1 MKFRDYYETL
11 GVARGATEAEIKT
24 AYRKLARKY
33 HPDVNKEKDAE
44 DRFKEI
50 GEAYSVLKD
59 TEKRAAYDQM
69 GSNWKQGQDFSPPP
83 NWNAGFDQMGS
94 NWKQGQDFSPP
105 PNWNAGFEFAD
116 DPNAGFGGYGGNY
129 DGDQSEF
136 FESLFGRG
144 RHRQGG
150 RSSNARQGMHFK
162 GQDHHAKILIDLA
175 DAYNGAKRT
184 ISLHMPTQDPEGHV
198 ITQERKL
205 DVNIPKGIK
214 VGQNLRLSGQ
224 GGPGMG
230 DGGAGDL
237 YLEIDFH
244 PNALYKV
251 DGKDVYLDLPLAP
264 WEAALGTSVN
274 IPDFHPNALYKV
286 DGKDVYLD
294 LPLAPWEAALGTS
307 VNIPTPAGSTLELTI
322 PPNTKSG
329 RKMRLKGK
337 GIPSKEPGDFYVVP
351 NIVLPE
357 AQSDAQKAA
366 YQELE
371 KAFDFKPRSHLK
383 G

>member
-83 NWNAGFDQMGS
+83 NWNAGF
-94 NWKQGQDFSPP
+94 
-105 PNWNAGFEFAD
+105 EFAD
-116 DPNAGFGGYGGNY
+116 NPNAGFGGYGGSY

-144 RHRQGG
+144 RNRQGG

-214 VGQNLRLSGQ
+214 AGQNLRLSGQ

-244 PNALYKV
+244 PSPLYKV
-251 DGKDVYLDLPLAP
+251 DGKDVYLDLPM
-264 WEAALGTSVN
+264 
-274 IPDFHPNALYKV
+274 
-286 DGKDVYLD
+286 
-294 LPLAPWEAALGTS
+294 APWEAALGTS

>member
-83 NWNAGFDQMGS
+83 NWNAGF
-94 NWKQGQDFSPP
+94 
-105 PNWNAGFEFAD
+105 EFAD
-116 DPNAGFGGYGGNY
+116 NPNAGFGGYGGSY

-144 RHRQGG
+144 RNRQGG

-214 VGQNLRLSGQ
+214 AGQNLRLSGQ

-244 PNALYKV
+244 PSPLYKV
-251 DGKDVYLDLPLAP
+251 DGKDVYLDLPM
-264 WEAALGTSVN
+264 
-274 IPDFHPNALYKV
+274 
-286 DGKDVYLD
+286 
-294 LPLAPWEAALGTS
+294 APWEAALGTS

-357 AQSDAQKAA
+357 AQSAAQKAA

>member
-83 NWNAGFDQMGS
+83 NWNAGF
-94 NWKQGQDFSPP
+94 
-105 PNWNAGFEFAD
+105 EFAD
-116 DPNAGFGGYGGNY
+116 NPNAGFGGYGGSY

-144 RHRQGG
+144 RNRQGG

-198 ITQERKL
+198 MTQERKL

-214 VGQNLRLSGQ
+214 AGQNLRLSGQ

-244 PNALYKV
+244 PSPLYKV
-251 DGKDVYLDLPLAP
+251 DGKDVYLDLPMAP
-264 WEAALGTSVN
+264 WEAALGTS
-274 IPDFHPNALYKV
+274 L
-286 DGKDVYLD
+286 
-294 LPLAPWEAALGTS
+294 
-307 VNIPTPAGSTLELTI
+307 NIPTPAGSTLELTI

-357 AQSDAQKAA
+357 AQSAAQKAA

>member
-83 NWNAGFDQMGS
+83 D
-94 NWKQGQDFSPP
+94 
-105 PNWNAGFEFAD
+105 WNAGFEFAD
-116 DPNAGFGGYGGNY
+116 DPNAGFGGYGGSY

-144 RHRQGG
+144 RNRQGG

-198 ITQERKL
+198 MTQERKL

-214 VGQNLRLSGQ
+214 AGQNLRLSGQ

-244 PNALYKV
+244 PSPLYKV
-251 DGKDVYLDLPLAP
+251 DGKDVYLDLPMAP
-264 WEAALGTSVN
+264 WEAALGTS
-274 IPDFHPNALYKV
+274 L
-286 DGKDVYLD
+286 
-294 LPLAPWEAALGTS
+294 
-307 VNIPTPAGSTLELTI
+307 NIPTPAGSTLELTI

>member
-83 NWNAGFDQMGS
+83 NWNAGF
-94 NWKQGQDFSPP
+94 
-105 PNWNAGFEFAD
+105 EFAD
-116 DPNAGFGGYGGNY
+116 DPNAGFGGYGGSY

-144 RHRQGG
+144 RNRQGG

-214 VGQNLRLSGQ
+214 AGQNLRLSGQ

-244 PNALYKV
+244 PSPLYKV
-251 DGKDVYLDLPLAP
+251 DGKDIYLDLPMAP
-264 WEAALGTSVN
+264 WEAALG
-274 IPDFHPNALYKV
+274 K
-286 DGKDVYLD
+286 
-294 LPLAPWEAALGTS
+294 S

>member
-83 NWNAGFDQMGS
+83 NWNAGF
-94 NWKQGQDFSPP
+94 
-105 PNWNAGFEFAD
+105 EFAD
-116 DPNAGFGGYGGNY
+116 NPNAGFGGYGGSY

-198 ITQERKL
+198 MTQERKL

-214 VGQNLRLSGQ
+214 AGQNLRLSGQ

-244 PNALYKV
+244 PSPLYKV
-251 DGKDVYLDLPLAP
+251 DGKDVYLDLPMAP
-264 WEAALGTSVN
+264 WEAALGTS
-274 IPDFHPNALYKV
+274 L
-286 DGKDVYLD
+286 
-294 LPLAPWEAALGTS
+294 
-307 VNIPTPAGSTLELTI
+307 NIPTPAGSTLELTI

>member
-44 DRFKEI
+44 ERFKEI

-59 TEKRAAYDQM
+59 TEKRVAYDQM

-83 NWNAGFDQMGS
+83 NWNAGFE
-94 NWKQGQDFSPP
+94 FS
-105 PNWNAGFEFAD
+105 D
-116 DPNAGFGGYGGNY
+116 DPNAGFGGYGGGY

-184 ISLHMPTQDPEGHV
+184 ISLHMPTQDAEGHV

-214 VGQNLRLSGQ
+214 AGQNLRLSGQ

-274 IPDFHPNALYKV
+274 IP
-286 DGKDVYLD
+286 
-294 LPLAPWEAALGTS
+294 
-307 VNIPTPAGSTLELTI
+307 TPAGNTLELTI

>member
-1 MKFRDYYETL
+1 MK
-11 GVARGATEAEIKT
+11 A
-24 AYRKLARKY
+24 KLY

-83 NWNAGFDQMGS
+83 NWNT
-94 NWKQGQDFSPP
+94 
-105 PNWNAGFEFAD
+105 GFEFAD
-116 DPNAGFGGYGGNY
+116 DPNAGFGGYGGSY

-198 ITQERKL
+198 MTQERKL

-214 VGQNLRLSGQ
+214 AGQNLRLSGQ

-244 PNALYKV
+244 PSPLYKV
-251 DGKDVYLDLPLAP
+251 DGKDVYLDLPMAP
-264 WEAALGTSVN
+264 WEAALGTS
-274 IPDFHPNALYKV
+274 L
-286 DGKDVYLD
+286 
-294 LPLAPWEAALGTS
+294 
-307 VNIPTPAGSTLELTI
+307 NIPTPAGSTLELTI

>member
-83 NWNAGFDQMGS
+83 NWNAGF
-94 NWKQGQDFSPP
+94 
-105 PNWNAGFEFAD
+105 EFAD
-116 DPNAGFGGYGGNY
+116 NPNAGFGGYGGSY

-214 VGQNLRLSGQ
+214 AGQNLRLSGQ

-244 PNALYKV
+244 PSPLYKV
-251 DGKDVYLDLPLAP
+251 DGKDVYLDLPM
-264 WEAALGTSVN
+264 
-274 IPDFHPNALYKV
+274 
-286 DGKDVYLD
+286 
-294 LPLAPWEAALGTS
+294 APWEAALGTS

-357 AQSDAQKAA
+357 AQSAAQKAA

>member
-1 MKFRDYYETL
+1 MKFRDYFETL

-59 TEKRAAYDQM
+59 TEKRAAY
-69 GSNWKQGQDFSPPP
+69 
-83 NWNAGFDQMGS
+83 DQMGS

-274 IPDFHPNALYKV
+274 IP
-286 DGKDVYLD
+286 
-294 LPLAPWEAALGTS
+294 
-307 VNIPTPAGSTLELTI
+307 TPAGSTLELTI

>member
-44 DRFKEI
+44 ERFKEI

-59 TEKRAAYDQM
+59 TEKRAAY
-69 GSNWKQGQDFSPPP
+69 
-83 NWNAGFDQMGS
+83 DQMGS

-274 IPDFHPNALYKV
+274 IP
-286 DGKDVYLD
+286 
-294 LPLAPWEAALGTS
+294 
-307 VNIPTPAGSTLELTI
+307 TPAGSTLELTI

-357 AQSDAQKAA
+357 AQSDEQKAA

>member
-44 DRFKEI
+44 ERFKEI

-83 NWNAGFDQMGS
+83 NWNAGFE
-94 NWKQGQDFSPP
+94 FS
-105 PNWNAGFEFAD
+105 D
-116 DPNAGFGGYGGNY
+116 DPNAGFGGYGGGY

-150 RSSNARQGMHFK
+150 RGSNARQGMHFK
-162 GQDHHAKILIDLA
+162 GQDHHAKIFIDLA

-184 ISLHMPTQDPEGHV
+184 IALHMPTLDASGHV
-198 ITQERKL
+198 TTQERKL
-205 DVNIPKGIK
+205 DVSIPKGIK
-214 VGQNLRLSGQ
+214 PGQNLRLSGQ
-224 GGPGMG
+224 GGPGVG
-230 DGGAGDL
+230 EGPAGDL
-237 YLEIDFH
+237 YLEI
-244 PNALYKV
+244 
-251 DGKDVYLDLPLAP
+251 
-264 WEAALGTSVN
+264 
-274 IPDFHPNALYKV
+274 DFHPNALYKV

-357 AQSDAQKAA
+357 AQSDEQKAA

>member
-83 NWNAGFDQMGS
+83 NWNAGF
-94 NWKQGQDFSPP
+94 
-105 PNWNAGFEFAD
+105 EFAD
-116 DPNAGFGGYGGNY
+116 NPNAGFGGYGGSY

-144 RHRQGG
+144 RNRQGG

-198 ITQERKL
+198 MTQERKL

-214 VGQNLRLSGQ
+214 AGQNLRLSGQ

-244 PNALYKV
+244 PSPLYKV
-251 DGKDVYLDLPLAP
+251 DGKDVYL
-264 WEAALGTSVN
+264 
-274 IPDFHPNALYKV
+274 Y
-286 DGKDVYLD
+286 
-294 LPLAPWEAALGTS
+294 
-307 VNIPTPAGSTLELTI
+307 LEL
-322 PPNTKSG
+322 
-329 RKMRLKGK
+329 
-337 GIPSKEPGDFYVVP
+337 
-351 NIVLPE
+351 
-357 AQSDAQKAA
+357 AA
-366 YQELE
+366 EE
-371 KAFDFKPRSHLK
+371 
-383 G
+383 

>member
-83 NWNAGFDQMGS
+83 NWNT
-94 NWKQGQDFSPP
+94 
-105 PNWNAGFEFAD
+105 GFEFAD
-116 DPNAGFGGYGGNY
+116 DPNAGFGGYGGSY

-198 ITQERKL
+198 MTQERKL

-214 VGQNLRLSGQ
+214 AGQNLRLSGQ

-244 PNALYKV
+244 PSPLYKV
-251 DGKDVYLDLPLAP
+251 DGKDIYLDLPMAP
-264 WEAALGTSVN
+264 WEAALG
-274 IPDFHPNALYKV
+274 K
-286 DGKDVYLD
+286 
-294 LPLAPWEAALGTS
+294 S

-357 AQSDAQKAA
+357 AQSAAQKAA

>member
-69 GSNWKQGQDFSPPP
+69 GSNWKQGQDFC
-83 NWNAGFDQMGS
+83 
-94 NWKQGQDFSPP
+94 PP

-116 DPNAGFGGYGGNY
+116 DPNAGFGGYGGSY

-214 VGQNLRLSGQ
+214 AGQNLRLSGQ

-244 PNALYKV
+244 PSPLYKV
-251 DGKDVYLDLPLAP
+251 DGKDVYLDLPM
-264 WEAALGTSVN
+264 
-274 IPDFHPNALYKV
+274 
-286 DGKDVYLD
+286 
-294 LPLAPWEAALGTS
+294 APWEAALGTS

>member
-83 NWNAGFDQMGS
+83 NWNAGF
-94 NWKQGQDFSPP
+94 
-105 PNWNAGFEFAD
+105 EFAD
-116 DPNAGFGGYGGNY
+116 DPNAGFGGYGGSY

-144 RHRQGG
+144 RNRQGG

-214 VGQNLRLSGQ
+214 AGQNLRLSGQ

-244 PNALYKV
+244 PSPLYKV
-251 DGKDVYLDLPLAP
+251 DGKDVYLDLPMAP
-264 WEAALGTSVN
+264 WEAALGTS
-274 IPDFHPNALYKV
+274 L
-286 DGKDVYLD
+286 
-294 LPLAPWEAALGTS
+294 
-307 VNIPTPAGSTLELTI
+307 NIPTPAGSTLELTI

-357 AQSDAQKAA
+357 AQSAAQKAA

>member
-83 NWNAGFDQMGS
+83 NWNAGF
-94 NWKQGQDFSPP
+94 
-105 PNWNAGFEFAD
+105 EFAD
-116 DPNAGFGGYGGNY
+116 DPNAGFGGYGGSY

-144 RHRQGG
+144 RNRQGG

-214 VGQNLRLSGQ
+214 AGQNLRLSGQ

-244 PNALYKV
+244 PSPLYKV
-251 DGKDVYLDLPLAP
+251 DGKDIYLDLPM
-264 WEAALGTSVN
+264 
-274 IPDFHPNALYKV
+274 
-286 DGKDVYLD
+286 
-294 LPLAPWEAALGTS
+294 APWEAALGTS

>member
-83 NWNAGFDQMGS
+83 NWNT
-94 NWKQGQDFSPP
+94 
-105 PNWNAGFEFAD
+105 GFEFAD
-116 DPNAGFGGYGGNY
+116 DPNAGFGGHGGSY

-198 ITQERKL
+198 MTQERKL

-214 VGQNLRLSGQ
+214 AGQNLRLSGQ

-244 PNALYKV
+244 PSPLYKV
-251 DGKDVYLDLPLAP
+251 DGKDVYLDLPMAP
-264 WEAALGTSVN
+264 WEAALGTS
-274 IPDFHPNALYKV
+274 L
-286 DGKDVYLD
+286 
-294 LPLAPWEAALGTS
+294 
-307 VNIPTPAGSTLELTI
+307 NIPTPAGSTLELTI

-357 AQSDAQKAA
+357 AQSAAQKAA

>member
-83 NWNAGFDQMGS
+83 NWNAGF
-94 NWKQGQDFSPP
+94 
-105 PNWNAGFEFAD
+105 EFAD
-116 DPNAGFGGYGGNY
+116 NPNAGFGGYGGSY

-144 RHRQGG
+144 RNRQGG

-214 VGQNLRLSGQ
+214 AGQNLRLSGQ

-244 PNALYKV
+244 PSPLYKV
-251 DGKDVYLDLPLAP
+251 DGKDVYLDLPMAP
-264 WEAALGTSVN
+264 WEAALGTS
-274 IPDFHPNALYKV
+274 L
-286 DGKDVYLD
+286 
-294 LPLAPWEAALGTS
+294 
-307 VNIPTPAGSTLELTI
+307 NIPTPAGSTLELTI

-357 AQSDAQKAA
+357 AQSAAQKAA

>member
-83 NWNAGFDQMGS
+83 NWNT
-94 NWKQGQDFSPP
+94 
-105 PNWNAGFEFAD
+105 GFEFAD
-116 DPNAGFGGYGGNY
+116 DPNASFGGYGGSY

-198 ITQERKL
+198 MTQERKL

-214 VGQNLRLSGQ
+214 AGQNLRLSGQ

-244 PNALYKV
+244 PSPLYKV
-251 DGKDVYLDLPLAP
+251 DGKDVYLDLPM
-264 WEAALGTSVN
+264 
-274 IPDFHPNALYKV
+274 
-286 DGKDVYLD
+286 
-294 LPLAPWEAALGTS
+294 APWEAALGTS

-357 AQSDAQKAA
+357 AQSAAQKAA

>member
-59 TEKRAAYDQM
+59 TEKRAAY
-69 GSNWKQGQDFSPPP
+69 
-83 NWNAGFDQMGS
+83 DQMGS

-274 IPDFHPNALYKV
+274 IP
-286 DGKDVYLD
+286 
-294 LPLAPWEAALGTS
+294 
-307 VNIPTPAGSTLELTI
+307 TPAGSTLELTI

-366 YQELE
+366 YKELE

>member
-59 TEKRAAYDQM
+59 TGKRAAY
-69 GSNWKQGQDFSPPP
+69 
-83 NWNAGFDQMGS
+83 DQMGS

-274 IPDFHPNALYKV
+274 IP
-286 DGKDVYLD
+286 
-294 LPLAPWEAALGTS
+294 
-307 VNIPTPAGSTLELTI
+307 TPAGSTLELTI

>member
-69 GSNWKQGQDFSPPP
+69 GSNWRQGQDFSPPP
-83 NWNAGFDQMGS
+83 NWNT
-94 NWKQGQDFSPP
+94 
-105 PNWNAGFEFAD
+105 GFEFAD
-116 DPNAGFGGYGGNY
+116 DPNAGFGGYGGSY

-144 RHRQGG
+144 RNRQGG

-198 ITQERKL
+198 MTQERKL

-214 VGQNLRLSGQ
+214 AGQNLRLSGQ

-244 PNALYKV
+244 PSPLYKV
-251 DGKDVYLDLPLAP
+251 DGKDIYLDLPMAP
-264 WEAALGTSVN
+264 WEAALGTS
-274 IPDFHPNALYKV
+274 L
-286 DGKDVYLD
+286 
-294 LPLAPWEAALGTS
+294 
-307 VNIPTPAGSTLELTI
+307 NIPTPAGSTLELTI

-357 AQSDAQKAA
+357 AQSAAQKAA

>member
-1 MKFRDYYETL
+1 MKFRDYYEIL

-59 TEKRAAYDQM
+59 TEKRAAY
-69 GSNWKQGQDFSPPP
+69 
-83 NWNAGFDQMGS
+83 DQMGS

-274 IPDFHPNALYKV
+274 IP
-286 DGKDVYLD
+286 
-294 LPLAPWEAALGTS
+294 
-307 VNIPTPAGSTLELTI
+307 TPAGSTLELTI